1 LLLSDQ
7 GGGIFERNLAMPG
20 PAQRRSSMRE
30 GLAFPVNYRPTT
42 AHADDRRM
50 APRGDMTLLCPLR
63 LLGNR

>member
-1 LLLSDQ
+1 VLLSNK
-7 GGGIFERNLAMPG
+7 GSRIFERHLAVPG